1 MASLGTNST
10 LANWL
15 SAPNG
20 QGISDRLLPVLLKRA
35 SISGLQKE
43 WLALPTRDGGLGM
56 NLWPDEELEHEYHAS
71 QRMCRPLSDED
82 EWEECEGKKRC
93 IAAQIRSERMQ
104 GQQHQAACIHTR
116 LNQDQQHAR
125 EVTKEKGASSWLHTR
140 PLVVQGYYLSCN
152 EFRDAIALRMGWTP
166 ADLPNTCH
174 CWVEFTTSHA
184 LSCVPSV
191 AFQQYVTTRHETYW
205 RT

>member
-1 MASLGTNST
+1 M
-10 LANWL
+10 
-15 SAPNG
+15 
-20 QGISDRLLPVLLKRA
+20 
-35 SISGLQKE
+35 
-43 WLALPTRDGGLGM
+43 
-56 NLWPDEELEHEYHAS
+56 WPDEELEHEYHAS

-166 ADLPNTCH
+166 ADLPKTCH
-174 CWVEFTTSHA
+174 CGLNLQLLMSPRWLSNNTS
-184 LSCVPSV
+184 
-191 AFQQYVTTRHETYW
+191 QRDTRLTGG
-205 RT
+205 RNDGGLQFGSN